1 MIFTF
6 LYKHVTRQFKKLIGN
21 RGKYGGVNGEMY
33 QRQTT
38 KLFVAFIR
46 MTMIPFIRGHSH
58 SYKLYKKHT
67 HTHTTRYLLRYNWVQ
82 RHPSLLRYVRSVI
95 IRNFCTLHAIIVDR
109 EFAQC
114 MIIP

>member
-21 RGKYGGVNGEMY
+21 RGKYGGVNGEMHQ

-38 KLFVAFIR
+38 NLFVAFIR

-58 SYKLYKKHT
+58 SYKLTKNAHT
-67 HTHTTRYLLRYNWVQ
+67 L
-82 RHPSLLRYVRSVI
+82 SLTI
-95 IRNFCTLHAIIVDR
+95 
-109 EFAQC
+109 
-114 MIIP
+114 